1 MFPLYFFK
9 IPPTFFLTNNLLF
22 TGKVSFMSRI
32 FGTTDRLETK
42 ELRVNAVEQ
51 RIQEGKINMKAIVDE
66 LK

>member
-1 MFPLYFFK
+1 
-9 IPPTFFLTNNLLF
+9 
-22 TGKVSFMSRI
+22 MSRI